1 MYKIN
6 QQYFLL
12 FSNRLYRIV
21 FDLLIHPYSHLLQE
35 MVNFIINNIIE
46 YFNGLISDRLW

>member
-6 QQYFLL
+6 QQCFLL
-12 FSNRLYRIV
+12 FFNLLYKIV

-35 MVNFIINNIIE
+35 MANFMINNIIE
-46 YFNGLISDRLW
+46 GFNGLINDRLW